1 MTINSV
7 ATLVA
12 ALRKSRLLTPE
23 QLKQVTGD
31 FQARFSEPR
40 ALARH
45 IMRLDWLTPY
55 QINQLFQGQAK
66 HLILGPYRLLERLGE
81 GGMGQVFKARHEG
94 LHRVV
99 ALKVMRKERMANP
112 DSIRRFHREIRAAA
126 QLSHPNIVMA
136 YDADEVDGTHFF
148 AMEYVDGIDLDQLVR
163 KAGPLPVEQACDY
176 IRQAALGLQHALECG
191 LVHRDIKPANLL
203 LAYPPGRGGTI
214 PPESSGSSSYQ
225 TPVVKILDM
234 GLARLHHSEGTLES
248 ATSLTQEGKVVGTPD
263 FMAPEQATNS
273 HTADIRADLY
283 SLGCTLYYLLT
294 GHVLYGGGTPMEK
307 LLRHRLEPPPPIERV
322 RPGLPA
328 AVRAIIYKL
337 LAKRPEDR
345 YLTPAEL
352 AAVLAALNTPVQAPP
367 QVRAGVSE
375 PAPVDVFD
383 FFSTPGSA
391 GAAPPSSAD
400 LITPTDLT
408 EARSAPVVSIAT
420 REAGPTRHKRESA
433 HRTVYRVAVGIFGL
447 LMVATVGLL
456 AGWLFNKLLADRRAA
471 QGGPQ
476 PQAEDPLTAELEGL
490 RETTA
495 NPEEYRRRLLD
506 FRWRHAGTAQAQ
518 RVAAMLLGL
527 RSPLDRLDARL
538 IPAEE
543 RAIWS
548 APELVAV
555 AGESRQR
562 HWGPVLC
569 VAYSPAGQLVASG
582 GADHVVRL
590 WVPPAMRP
598 RAVLSGHT
606 GPVQALAFAP
616 NRSVL
621 ASGSAD
627 QTILLWDLSGQ
638 EPRKWAVLKD
648 HTGPVRALAFAPD
661 GKTLA
666 SAGLDGTVRLW
677 DLERSAATG
686 RIVRKGIGAVYA
698 LAFGSRTKVLAAG
711 GEDGKVH
718 LWSWDQDATQKLAT
732 LEGHKEAVQALA
744 FTPDGKLLASGGADR
759 TVRLWDLTG
768 DQPRKGSV
776 LGDHT
781 GPVNSVAFAPTGRLL
796 ASGGR
801 DETVR
806 LWALDGAT
814 PWPEAVIQGAAHSAN
829 GLAFAPDGMMLV
841 SGGQDTTVRLWALAG
856 ANPQELMP
864 LHPPAGGRT
873 CVAFTPD
880 AHVLAS
886 VGGEDGCAY
895 LLDLTAARPRERRA
909 ETDHGAQCLALAHDG
924 KTLASA
930 GWDKVVRVWDGA
942 ALSKEPVL
950 LAGHSG
956 PITALAFSPDG
967 KTLASGSRDKT
978 VRLWT
983 VTQGKPQLLSQLG
996 GHAAEVAAM
1005 AFTPDG
1011 KTLAVGCADG
1021 TVRLWDVAG
1030 PEPRPRRVLEAHAG
1044 GLRTLAFAPDGDL
1057 LATGGA
1063 DAVVR
1068 LWECASGEFKED
1080 KILAT
1085 HGKKVSAVVF
1095 SIDGKTLASA
1105 GEEGEVIVW
1114 SVASG
1119 EQRRHWTLPGPIHGL
1134 AFATDGR
1141 HLATANA
1148 NGTAYILRIATPPP
1162 G

>member
-1 MTINSV
+1 MTIDTV

-12 ALRKSRLLTPE
+12 ALKKSRLLTPE
-23 QLKQVTGD
+23 QLKQLTGD

-45 IMRLDWLTPY
+45 LMRLDWLTPY

-66 HLILGPYRLLERLGE
+66 QLILGPYRLMERLGE

-94 LHRVV
+94 LDRVV
-99 ALKVMRKERMANP
+99 ALKVMRKERLANT
-112 DSIRRFHREIRAAA
+112 DSVRRFHREIRAAA

-148 AMEYVDGIDLDQLVR
+148 AMEYVDGTDLDRLVR
-163 KAGPLPVEQACDY
+163 QVGPLPVEQACDY

-203 LAYPPGRGGTI
+203 LACPPSRSGTV
-214 PPESSGSSSYQ
+214 PTEGSASNPYQ
-225 TPVVKILDM
+225 APVVKILDM
-234 GLARLHHSEGTLES
+234 GLARLHHPEGINES
-248 ATSLTQEGKVVGTPD
+248 ATSLTQEGRVVGTPD

-283 SLGCTLYYLLT
+283 SLGCTFYYLLT

-307 LLRHRLEPPPPIERV
+307 LLRHRLDPPPQIERA

-328 AVRAIIYKL
+328 GVRAIIYKL

-345 YLTPAEL
+345 YQTPAEL
-352 AAVLAALNTPVQAPP
+352 AAALAALNTPVQAPP
-367 QVRAGVSE
+367 QGWAGAPE

-383 FFSTPGSA
+383 FFATPGSA
-391 GAAPPSSAD
+391 SAAPPSAAD
-400 LITPTDLT
+400 LNTPTDLI
-408 EARSAPVVSIAT
+408 EDRSAPVVSMAT
-420 REAGPTRHKRESA
+420 RGAGTTQNKRKFARRS
-433 HRTVYRVAVGIFGL
+433 VYPMAAGICGL

-456 AGWLFNKLLADRRAA
+456 AGWLFSHLSTGRRPA
-471 QGGPQ
+471 QESPQ
-476 PQAEDPLTAELEGL
+476 PQAEDPLAAELGGL
-490 RETTA
+490 RENAAT
-495 NPEEYRRRLLD
+495 PEEYRRRLLD
-506 FRWRHAGTAQAQ
+506 FRRGHAGTVQAH
-518 RVAAMLLGL
+518 RAAEMLLAV
-527 RSPLDRLDARL
+527 RSPLDRLDARQ

-562 HWGPVLC
+562 HWGAVLC

-590 WVPPAMRP
+590 WIPPAMGVRT
-598 RAVLSGHT
+598 VLSGHA

-638 EPRKWAVLKD
+638 EPRRWAVLEG

-677 DLERSAATG
+677 DLERSGAPG
-686 RIVRKGIGAVYA
+686 RIVVKGIAAVYA
-698 LAFGSRTKVLAAG
+698 LAFSSRAKVLAAG
-711 GEDGKVH
+711 GQDGKVR
-718 LWSWDQDATQKLAT
+718 LWTWDHEASRELAT

-744 FTPDGKLLASGGADR
+744 FSPDGKLLASGGADR
-759 TVRLWDLTG
+759 TVRLWNMTG

-781 GPVNSVAFAPTGRLL
+781 GPVTTVAFAPTGRLL
-796 ASGGR
+796 ASAGW

-806 LWALDGAT
+806 LWALDGAM
-814 PWPEAVIQGAAHSAN
+814 PWPEAVIQGPAHSVN
-829 GLAFAPDGMMLV
+829 GLAFAPDGKTLV
-841 SGGQDTTVRLWALAG
+841 TGGQDTTVRLWALAG
-856 ANPQELMP
+856 ANPRELRP
-864 LHPPAGGRT
+864 LHPPTGRRT
-873 CVAFTPD
+873 GVVFTPD
-880 AHVLAS
+880 AQVLAS
-886 VGGEDGCAY
+886 VGGEDGSIY
-895 LLDLTAARPRERRA
+895 SLDLTAARSSERRA
-909 ETDHGAQCLALAHDG
+909 EADHGAQCLALAQDG

-930 GWDKVVRVWDGA
+930 GSDKVVRVWASA
-942 ALSKEPVL
+942 ALTKGPIL
-950 LAGHSG
+950 LGGHSG

-967 KTLASGSRDKT
+967 KTLASGSRDRT

-983 VTQGKPQLLSQLG
+983 LSPRQPQLLGELG
-996 GHAAEVAAM
+996 GHSAEVAAM

-1011 KTLAVGCADG
+1011 KRLAVGCADG
-1021 TVRLWDVAG
+1021 TVRFWDVAG
-1030 PEPRPRRVLEAHAG
+1030 PQRRPGMVLRAHPG
-1044 GLRTLAFAPDGDL
+1044 GLRTLALAPDGDL
-1057 LATGGA
+1057 LATGGP

-1068 LWECASGEFKED
+1068 LWGWSSGEFKEE
-1080 KILAT
+1080 KVLTT
-1085 HGKKVSAVVF
+1085 HGSTVSAVVF

-1105 GEEGEVIVW
+1105 GEAGEVIVW

-1119 EQRRHWTLPGPIHGL
+1119 EQRHHWTLPGAVHGL
-1134 AFATDGR
+1134 AFASDGR

-1148 NGTAYILRIATPPP
+1148 NGTAYILRVAPSP